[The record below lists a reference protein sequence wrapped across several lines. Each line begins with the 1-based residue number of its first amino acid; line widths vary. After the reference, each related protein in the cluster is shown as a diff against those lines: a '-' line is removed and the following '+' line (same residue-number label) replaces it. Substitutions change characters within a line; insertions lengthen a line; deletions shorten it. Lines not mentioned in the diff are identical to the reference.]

1 MMNAQQ
7 IIDLMQVLP
16 EIDTA
21 FEVERRVSFI
31 KSQLKRSALHNLV
44 LGISGGVDSTTCG
57 KLAQLAV
64 DELNAEN
71 GQQYQFIAVR
81 LPYANQQDE
90 DEAQLALDFINASKN
105 VSVNIEDG
113 AQGVHQQVLLG
124 LESADISTADSAQ
137 IDFSKGNVK
146 ARTRMIAQYHIA
158 GIVGALV
165 LGTDHS
171 AENVTGFYTKWGDG
185 ACDIA
190 PLFGLSKRQVRK
202 LANFLG
208 APNLLVNKT
217 PTADLEELAPQKA
230 DELALGITYDQL
242 DDFLE
247 GKKVSQS
254 IEDKIIAIYNK
265 TEHKRQPIP
274 TIYSN

>member
-1 MMNAQQ
+1 MNAQQ

-31 KSQLKRSALHNLV
+31 KSQLKHSGLNNLV

-57 KLAQLAV
+57 RLAQLAI
-64 DELNAEN
+64 DELNAEYD
-71 GQQYQFIAVR
+71 QQYQFIAVR
-81 LPYANQQDE
+81 LPYADQKDE
-90 DEAQLALDFINASKN
+90 DEAQIALDFIKASKN
-105 VSVNIEDG
+105 VSVNIE
-113 AQGVHQQVLLG
+113 QGTQGIHQQVLLG
-124 LESADISTADSAQ
+124 LDCADISTADSAK

-202 LANFLG
+202 LANYLG

-247 GKKVSQS
+247 GKKVTPS
-254 IEDKIIAIYNK
+254 IEEKIIAIYNA

>member
-31 KSQLKRSALHNLV
+31 KSQLTRSGLHNIV

-57 KLAQLAV
+57 KLAQLAI
-64 DELNAEN
+64 DELNAESE
-71 GQQYQFIAVR
+71 QQYQFIAVR

-90 DEAQLALDFINASKN
+90 DEAQIALEFINASKN

-113 AQGVHQQVLLG
+113 VQGVHQQVLLG
-124 LESADISTADSAQ
+124 LASADISTADSAQ
-137 IDFSKGNVK
+137 VDFSKGNVK

-247 GKKVSQS
+247 GKKISQD